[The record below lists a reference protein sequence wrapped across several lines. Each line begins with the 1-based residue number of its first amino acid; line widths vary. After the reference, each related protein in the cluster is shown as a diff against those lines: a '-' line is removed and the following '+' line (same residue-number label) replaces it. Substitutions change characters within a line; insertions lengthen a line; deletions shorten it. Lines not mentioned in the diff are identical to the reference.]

1 MPVNIFELSDL
12 RTPWC
17 IHVAATLRI
26 AEHIAAGLDRI
37 EAIAAAA
44 SNCDT
49 HVLHCVLSHLVS
61 KGVFAEPER
70 GRFALND
77 AAQPLLD
84 PTMHIGLD
92 LDGIGGRM
100 AHSWSTLLSYVR
112 TGASAYHEVF
122 GMTFWQDL
130 DAHPHVAATFDA
142 LIGPTGH
149 GTFNPDF
156 PITGGW
162 QSIRSVVDVGGGTGA
177 MLAAI
182 LKAHPHI
189 HGTLVDLPRTVARAV
204 ALPETAATIGQ
215 SFFDP
220 LPAGANVY
228 LLRGVINDWSDRDA
242 IAILTRCAEAARPSG
257 RVVILKSVG
266 PDDEPRRLDIEMV
279 LAGGKHRT
287 VDEFQILARDA
298 GLEIVADAQQPGG
311 YFTVECRPI

>member
-37 EAIAAAA
+37 EAIAAA

-130 DAHPHVAATFDA
+130 DLHAEVAESFDA